1 MNMET
6 ITLSYNPASAVA
18 MSLLES
24 MRKSGVFKIEAQTQT
39 QHYNPEFVAKMERAK
54 KSEGKIIK
62 TEDLW
67 K

>member
-1 MNMET
+1 MET
-6 ITLSYNPASAVA
+6 ITLSYNPASLVA
-18 MSLLES
+18 TSLLES
-24 MRKSGVFKIEAQTQT
+24 IRKSGAFKVEAQT

-54 KSEGKIIK
+54 KSKGKIIK